1 MMRIGITAV
10 AVLALTAS
18 SSSHAALTEFIA
30 FDDWAPE
37 AGAFTEI
44 GFTGFPDLTE
54 IVDQYERDGVLFP
67 GLDVI
72 QGPSEAAYPIDQWG
86 LSSVDDFID
95 MQFVDPISAF
105 AIHFPGI
112 GSMRIWSG
120 DEVLA
125 EIPFFGG
132 SGGGN
137 FLGFTFDVPVTR
149 VEMIEPFPPGIVAI
163 DQLYFT
169 VIPGPAVVPLL
180 CIGLLGGQRR
190 RRR

>member
-1 MMRIGITAV
+1 MRFVNIAAAAI
-10 AVLALTAS
+10 ALTAS
-18 SSSHAALTEFIA
+18 TGIHAAVTQFMS
-30 FDDWAPE
+30 FDDWTSE

-54 IVDQYERDGVLFP
+54 IVDQYEHDGVLFP

-72 QGPSEAAYPIDQWG
+72 QGPSQSAYPIDQWG

-105 AIHFPGI
+105 AIHFPGFTNI
-112 GSMRIWSG
+112 RMWSG
-120 DEVLA
+120 DTVIGEV
-125 EIPFFGG
+125 IDV
-132 SGGGN
+132 GGGDGGY
-137 FLGFTFDVPVTR
+137 FIGFTFDVPVTR
-149 VEMIEPFPPGIVAI
+149 VEMIEPFPPGIVNI

-169 VIPGPAVVPLL
+169 VIPSPAALPLL
-180 CIGLLGGQRR
+180 AIGLLGGPRR